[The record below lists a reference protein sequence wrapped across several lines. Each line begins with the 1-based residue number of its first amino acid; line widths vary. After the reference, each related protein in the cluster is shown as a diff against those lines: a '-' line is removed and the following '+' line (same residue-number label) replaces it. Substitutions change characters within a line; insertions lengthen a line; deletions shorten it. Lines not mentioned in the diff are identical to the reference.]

1 MQYLLENIIIHQWFT
16 GEYAVYAVSVAST
29 ENPTIRR
36 WLPDY
41 TVGDYYLEKEQNTET
56 YRLIVSDVKY
66 V

>member
-16 GEYAVYAVSVAST
+16 GEYDFYAVAVALT

-41 TVGDYYLEKEQNTET
+41 TIHGCYLEREQNIGFDC
-56 YRLIVSDVKY
+56 L
-66 V
+66 